1 MESQKFHDDRIA
13 CGLTTVELAVV
24 LMVPPAHIYAW
35 EMGRLAIPPA
45 IASWLHTL
53 AQEHKEAHHEIPTL
67 ALRPRRPA
75 RPTTRRV

>member
-1 MESQKFHDDRIA
+1 MECHEFRDDRIA
-13 CGLTTVELAVV
+13 CGLTRWELAYV
-24 LMVPPAHIYAW
+24 LMVPHAHIYAW

-53 AQEHKEAHHEIPTL
+53 AQEHKETHHEIPTL

-75 RPTTRRV
+75 RPAPRRV